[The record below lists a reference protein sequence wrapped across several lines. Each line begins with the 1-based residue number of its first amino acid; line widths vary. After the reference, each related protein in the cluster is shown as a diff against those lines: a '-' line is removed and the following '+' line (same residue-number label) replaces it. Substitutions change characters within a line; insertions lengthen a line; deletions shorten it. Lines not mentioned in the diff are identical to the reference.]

1 MSNITVNIKGIGNH
15 EFINGI
21 SPLQIMSETEGIPKD
36 SIICKI
42 DGILVDLSTP
52 LLSNCELKFM
62 DAKSKEGHSVLL
74 HSTAHLMAQAVKR
87 LFPDTKVT
95 IGPFLDNR
103 FYYDF
108 DVEIPFTEQDLLKIE
123 DEMLK
128 ISNEN
133 LSIVNE
139 VKSRKEAIS
148 YFEEIDESYKVE
160 IINDLDSDEIL
171 KVYSQGEFTD
181 LCRGPHVPTTGS
193 LKYFKLLSSSAAYWR
208 GDEKNQTLQRVY
220 GTSFQNKKD
229 LKKYLL
235 MLEEQKKRD
244 HRKIGKELDLYFFDD
259 EVGPGLP
266 LWTPNGTVI
275 IDELESLA
283 KEKETASGYLR
294 VRTPHLTKGDLFSK
308 SGHLDHYVSSMFSPM
323 DVDGKDYYMKPM
335 NCPYHHKIFANSP
348 KSYRDLPYRISEYGT
363 CYRYEKSGELFGL
376 MRVRSMQMND
386 GHIYCTEE
394 QFKDEF
400 IDVCNLYMQYF
411 EIFGIEKYE
420 MRLSLH
426 DPKGLGDKFIDNS
439 SLWKK
444 TEDDVRNALKSANL
458 KFVESIG
465 DAAFYG
471 PKIDVQVWSSIGRE
485 FTLATNQVDFAI
497 PERFDLTYTDKDG
510 ISKTPLCIHRAPL
523 GTHERFIGFL
533 IEHFGGNFPL
543 WLAPKQVIILPVSD
557 KFNHY
562 AEDIT
567 KDLRL
572 KGIRVSLDNRS
583 EKIGSKIRDAEI
595 KKINIMI
602 IVGEKELDNQTLT
615 VRRRFIKEQKEL
627 SLENFS
633 KDILNEINE
642 RRVSN

>member
-1 MSNITVNIKGIGNH
+1 MSDILINIKGIGEH
-15 EFINGI
+15 SFRSGI
-21 SPLQIMSETEGIPKD
+21 TPLEIKSEVKGIQKNA
-36 SIICKI
+36 IICKI
-42 DGILVDLSTP
+42 NDSLVDLS
-52 LLSNCELKFM
+52 SKISQDCEIQFL
-62 DAKSKEGHSVLL
+62 DAQSKDGHSVLL

-87 LFPDTKVT
+87 LFPKTKVT
-95 IGPFLDNR
+95 IGPYLDNR

-108 DVEIPFTEQDLLKIE
+108 DVETPFTEEDLKEIE
-123 DEMLK
+123 KEMQK
-128 ISNEN
+128 ISDEN
-133 LSIVNE
+133 LDISHE
-139 VKSRKEAIS
+139 VKTRKEALDFFEKIS
-148 YFEEIDESYKVE
+148 ETYKVE
-160 IINDLDSDEIL
+160 IINDLDKDELL
-171 KVYSQGEFTD
+171 KVYSQGEFSD
-181 LCRGPHVPTTGS
+181 LCRGPHVPSTGDI
-193 LKYFKLLSSSAAYWR
+193 KHFKLLSSSAAYWR

-220 GTSFQNKKD
+220 GTSFQNPKD

-244 HRKIGKELDLYFFDD
+244 HRKIGKELDLFFFDD

-266 LWTPNGTVI
+266 LWTPSGTI
-275 IDELESLA
+275 LIDELEALA
-283 KEKETASGYLR
+283 KEKETVGGYLR

-308 SGHLDHYVSSMFSPM
+308 SGHLDHYMSSMFSPM
-323 DVDGKDYYMKPM
+323 DVDGIDYYMKPM
-335 NCPYHHKIFANSP
+335 NCPYHHKIFANTP

-386 GHIYCTEE
+386 GHIYCTPD
-394 QFKDEF
+394 QFKEEF
-400 IDVCNLYMQYF
+400 INVCNLYMEYF
-411 EIFGIEKYE
+411 KIFGIEKYE

-426 DPKGLGDKFIDNS
+426 DPEGLGDKFIDNS
-439 SLWKK
+439 TLWKK
-444 TEDDVRNALKSANL
+444 TEDDVRNALEGAKL

-510 ISKTPLCIHRAPL
+510 SSKTPLCIHRAPL

-557 KFNHY
+557 KYNDY
-562 AEDIT
+562 AEKINNH
-567 KDLRL
+567 L
-572 KGIRVSLDNRS
+572 KAEGVRSSLDNRS
-583 EKIGSKIRDAEI
+583 EKIGSKIRDAELQ
-595 KKINIMI
+595 KINIMI
-602 IVGEKELDNQTLT
+602 IVGEKEVDSNTLT
-615 VRRRFIKEQKEL
+615 IRRRFIKEQEVL
-627 SLENFS
+627 SLEQFTS
-633 KDILNEINE
+633 SIKIEIKE

>member
-1 MSNITVNIKGIGNH
+1 MNNIDINIIGYKKNTFQRGITPLEILH
-15 EFINGI
+15 LDSKI
-21 SPLQIMSETEGIPKD
+21 SKK

-42 DGILVDLSTP
+42 NGVLSDLSTS
-52 LLSNCELKFM
+52 LTNDCDLQFM
-62 DAKSKEGHSVLL
+62 DAKSKDGHSVLL

-87 LFPDTKVT
+87 LFPKTKVT
-95 IGPFLDNR
+95 IGPFLENR

-108 DVEIPFTEQDLLKIE
+108 DVETPFSEQDLAKIE
-123 DEMLK
+123 EEMVN

-133 LSIVNE
+133 LEIVHE
-139 VKSRKEAIS
+139 VKSRNEAIS
-148 YFEEIDESYKVE
+148 FFDKIGEEYKVE
-160 IINDLDSDEIL
+160 IINDLDKDETL

-181 LCRGPHVPTTGS
+181 LCRGPHVQSTGHI
-193 LKYFKLLSSSAAYWR
+193 KHFKLLSLSAAYWR

-220 GTSFQNKKD
+220 GTSFQDSKD

-244 HRKIGKELDLYFFDD
+244 HRKIGKELDLFFFDD

-266 LWTPNGTVI
+266 LWTPSGTVL
-275 IDELESLA
+275 IDQLEALA
-283 KEKETASGYLR
+283 KEKETAGGYLR

-308 SGHLDHYVSSMFSPM
+308 SGHLDHYMSSMFSPM
-323 DVDGKDYYMKPM
+323 DVDGIDYYMKPM
-335 NCPYHHKIFANSP
+335 NCPYHHKIFANTP

-386 GHIYCTEE
+386 GHIYCTAE
-394 QFKDEF
+394 QFKEEF
-400 IDVCNLYMQYF
+400 INVCNLYMEYF
-411 EIFGIEKYE
+411 KIFGIEKYE

-426 DPKGLGDKFIDNS
+426 DPKGLGEKFIDNAE
-439 SLWKK
+439 LWKK
-444 TEDDVRNALKSANL
+444 TEDDVRNALKGAKL
-458 KFVESIG
+458 KFVESVG

-510 ISKTPLCIHRAPL
+510 SSKTPLCIHRAPL

-543 WLAPKQVIILPVSD
+543 WLAPKQVTILPVSD
-557 KFNHY
+557 KFNDY
-562 AEDIT
+562 ADEIT
-567 KDLRL
+567 KDLRS
-572 KGIRVSLDNRS
+572 KGLRVSLDNRS
-583 EKIGSKIRDAEI
+583 EKIGSKIRDAEMQ
-595 KKINIMI
+595 KINIMI
-602 IVGEKELDNQTLT
+602 IVGEKEVENKTLT
-615 VRRRFIKEQKEL
+615 IRRRFIKEQKEL
-627 SLENFS
+627 SLNDFS
-633 KDILNEINE
+633 NEVLTEINE

>member
-1 MSNITVNIKGIGNH
+1 MSNISVNIKGL
-15 EFINGI
+15 GI
-21 SPLQIMSETEGIPKD
+21 QNLHKGITPLQIMVDTKEVSKD
-36 SIICKI
+36 SIICKV
-42 DGILVDLSTP
+42 DGELTDLSAQ
-52 LLSNCELKFM
+52 LLKNCDLQFM
-62 DAKSKEGHSVLL
+62 DAKSKDGHSVLL

-87 LFPDTKVT
+87 LFPETKVT
-95 IGPFLDNR
+95 IGPFLENK

-108 DVEIPFTEQDLLKIE
+108 DVKTPFSEEDLKRIE
-123 DEMLK
+123 EEMFN

-133 LSIVNE
+133 LDITHE
-139 VKSRKEAIS
+139 EKSRDEALKFFDQIG
-148 YFEEIDESYKVE
+148 EDYKVE
-160 IINDLDSDEIL
+160 IINDLDKKEIL

-181 LCRGPHVPTTGS
+181 LCRGPHIPSTG
-193 LKYFKLLSSSAAYWR
+193 LIKHFKLLSSSAAYWR

-220 GTSFQNKKD
+220 GTSFQNSKD

-244 HRKIGKELDLYFFDD
+244 HRKIGKELDLFFFDD
-259 EVGPGLP
+259 EIGPGLP
-266 LWTPNGTVI
+266 LWTPSGTVL
-275 IDELESLA
+275 IDELEALA
-283 KEKETASGYLR
+283 KEKEAAGGYLR

-308 SGHLDHYVSSMFSPM
+308 SGHLDHYMSSMFSPM
-323 DVDGKDYYMKPM
+323 DVDGIDYYMKPM
-335 NCPYHHKIFANSP
+335 NCPYHHKIFANTP

-386 GHIYCTEE
+386 GHIYCTAE
-394 QFKDEF
+394 QFKEEF
-400 IDVCNLYMQYF
+400 INVCNLYMEYF

-426 DPKGLGDKFIDNS
+426 DPNGLGEKFIDNAE
-439 SLWKK
+439 LWKK
-444 TEDDVRNALKSANL
+444 TEDDVRNALKGAKL
-458 KFVESIG
+458 KFVESVG

-471 PKIDVQVWSSIGRE
+471 PKIDVQVWSSIGKE

-510 ISKTPLCIHRAPL
+510 SSKTPLCIHRAPL

-543 WLAPKQVIILPVSD
+543 WLAPKQVTILPVSD
-557 KFNHY
+557 KFNDY
-562 AEDIT
+562 AEEIT
-567 KDLRL
+567 KDLRS
-572 KGIRVSLDNRS
+572 KGLRVSLDNRS

-595 KKINIMI
+595 QKINIMI
-602 IVGEKELDNQTLT
+602 IVGEKEVENKTLT
-615 VRRRFIKEQKEL
+615 VRRRFIKDQKEL
-627 SLENFS
+627 SLDDFS
-633 KDILNEINE
+633 NEVLSEIKE